1 MPFDK
6 DVMSPALERIVGVTN
21 DCHPMGRHVKIDS
34 TPLLMGP
41 LTSAVRNGVLNAS
54 AWIAQYRF
62 REPAPNDL
70 WSGGQRR
77 LDNLAL

>member
-1 MPFDK
+1 MPLGK
-6 DVMSPALERIVGVTN
+6 QVISPALERIVGVTN

-34 TPLLMGP
+34 TPLVMGP
-41 LTSAVRNGVLNAS
+41 LTSAVLNARKQS